1 MDTVNT
7 HARVIAQLI
16 EAVEAAEPVI
26 ILFRD
31 DVPGDRAL
39 YADVIVPRNYVQD
52 ENGVHHRVPDA
63 EVTSLAV
70 MDRRGDWR
78 HVYVADVASVQYV

>member
-1 MDTVNT
+1 MNAVTDTT
-7 HARVIAQLI
+7 PVITQII

-26 ILFRD
+26 LVMRAD
-31 DVPGDRAL
+31 APGDRAL

-52 ENGVHHRVPDA
+52 ENGVHHRVPDS
-63 EVTSLAV
+63 EVTSLAI
-70 MDRRGDWR
+70 MGRKGDWR

>member
-1 MDTVNT
+1 MNT
-7 HARVIAQLI
+7 LTQVDVITQLI

-26 ILFRD
+26 LVMNAD
-31 DVPGDRAL
+31 APGDRAV
-39 YADVIVPRNYVQD
+39 YADVIVPRNYVTD
-52 ENGVHHRVPDA
+52 EDGVGHRVPDA

-78 HVYVADVASVQYV
+78 HVDVANVASVQAV